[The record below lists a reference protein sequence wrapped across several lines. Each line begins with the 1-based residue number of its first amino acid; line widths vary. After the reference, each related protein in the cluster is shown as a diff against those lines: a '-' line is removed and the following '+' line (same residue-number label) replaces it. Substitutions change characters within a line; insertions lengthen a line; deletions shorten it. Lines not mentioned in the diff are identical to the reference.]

1 MHKIQNVKVNCL
13 YVYLSSTRQELMINN
28 PNHIKLL
35 KDGWCNQSVHLQLQC
50 HPYNDEF
57 HNVIKKMIMMFF
69 IYIVRFIIM
78 KGTHIMPTRG
88 LFVGV
93 RCLLMFLTEIIIN
106 VDNEVPFKYKLERN
120 FIECFMISFWF
131 IKVFLCLLQM
141 KARNGWFGTS
151 TNWEFHDPFTMR
163 IWNTARLYIPCQNL
177 ASTKSLFNSSFSSI
191 YKNYLSQNFKS
202 FQPNQK
208 LSFWLH
214 LGFEV
219 FRCTKLAITNWSG
232 DKGWI
237 SESRYTE
244 RNTDGSTGT
253 EDFQDFW
260 TRVKYGPCDHKIFK
274 SCGVVLGV
282 EELENQMNMQRD
294 Y

>member
-1 MHKIQNVKVNCL
+1 MVDVTNQCIFNSNATLTMMNFTMSSRRWSWCSLSTLLDSSLWKAHTLCL
-13 YVYLSSTRQELMINN
+13 QEA
-28 PNHIKLL
+28 
-35 KDGWCNQSVHLQLQC
+35 
-50 HPYNDEF
+50 
-57 HNVIKKMIMMFF
+57 
-69 IYIVRFIIM
+69 
-78 KGTHIMPTRG
+78 
-88 LFVGV
+88 
-93 RCLLMFLTEIIIN
+93 
-106 VDNEVPFKYKLERN
+106 FKYKLERN